1 MFPPVYAFRGG
12 GLPPNPYVSSAMNAT
27 GATLVFSVS
36 LAGVEL
42 AGAYAGSQV
51 RGESSFHIG
60 SALLA
65 LALTLPVGA
74 FAFWFGARRVRHKWY
89 SALISGVVAFAFA
102 LATLG
107 AAKPVLS
114 IWLLWLAI
122 VAVIGASSYLLGRKP
137 LFPEVAN
144 GTRS

>member
-1 MFPPVYAFRGG
+1 
-12 GLPPNPYVSSAMNAT
+12 MNAT

-36 LAGVEL
+36 LAAVEL
-42 AGAYAGSQV
+42 GGAYVGSHP
-51 RGESSFHIG
+51 RGVSSFHIG
-60 SALLA
+60 GALLG
-65 LALTLPVGA
+65 LALTLPAGA

-107 AAKPVLS
+107 AAEPVLS

-122 VAVIGASSYLLGRKP
+122 VVVIAASAFLLGRKP

-144 GTRS
+144 ETRS